1 MFTVNCQVFDRIKT
15 QLYNFKQNWE
25 IFVQTF
31 WRIFNAVKHKFH
43 PDFSQLCNSKI
54 DSNAAFFYI
63 SLFERFGFVFGSLS
77 VLAVFLSKWS
87 TLLYVVGML

>member
-54 DSNAAFFYI
+54 DSNAAFFESPFSNVSDLCLGAY
-63 SLFERFGFVFGSLS
+63 LF
-77 VLAVFLSKWS
+77 
-87 TLLYVVGML
+87 